1 MINTIDEV
9 LEDLKKGLP
18 VIIVDDEDRENEGDI
33 VIAAEKITPDIVN
46 FMLHEGRGILCVP
59 LPGNRCDE
67 LELAMMEEDNTSL
80 LGTPFTISVDLLGEG
95 YTTGVS
101 STERAGTIK
110 ALVDRNTKPSDL
122 GRPGHIFPLRAKD
135 GGVFERRGHTEA
147 VVDLTR
153 LAELTPGGALI
164 EIMNAD
170 GSMARLP
177 QLEIM
182 AKKHNL
188 KIATIAD
195 LVEYRKK
202 KNL

>member
-59 LPGNRCDE
+59 LPGSRCDE

-202 KNL
+202 NNL